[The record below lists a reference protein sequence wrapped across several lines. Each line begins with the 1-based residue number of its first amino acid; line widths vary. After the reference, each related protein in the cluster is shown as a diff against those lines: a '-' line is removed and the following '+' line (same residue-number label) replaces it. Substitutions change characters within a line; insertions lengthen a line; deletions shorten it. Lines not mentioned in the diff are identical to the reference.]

1 MQLNAKETD
10 NPIKKWVDDL
20 TNISPKKTYRW
31 TINLEKIFNIA
42 HYSVQF
48 SRSVVSDSLLKN
60 CKSKVQRGTTSHQ
73 SE

>member
-42 HYSVQF
+42 HYSVQSL
-48 SRSVVSDSLLKN
+48 SRV
-60 CKSKVQRGTTSHQ
+60 
-73 SE
+73 